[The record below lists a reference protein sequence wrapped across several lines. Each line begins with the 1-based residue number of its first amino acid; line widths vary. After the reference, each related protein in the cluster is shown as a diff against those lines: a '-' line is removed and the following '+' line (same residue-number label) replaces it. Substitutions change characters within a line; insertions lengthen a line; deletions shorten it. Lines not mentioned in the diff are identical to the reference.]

1 MPSMHRSHRVAGA
14 LVGSAV
20 GDALGAPF
28 EFGPPGQFSARF
40 RVPARGSR
48 TEMCGGGALAW
59 EPGEFTDDTQMAL
72 LVAASLLERNGLDE
86 ADLFDRFSRWAAAGP
101 PDIGKQTGAV
111 LGSGRPWDVAAAEHF
126 KRSGHAAGNGS
137 LMRTTPAAI
146 FFSRFGTEATMD
158 AARRISALTHG
169 DPAAGEGCAI
179 FSELM
184 RVALDGGDPLPAVP
198 SAVALV
204 PAEHRERWATALAPS
219 WTPSD
224 ATESNGAVWPTLGQA
239 VWALR
244 NGRDFAEVMRL
255 VIDLGGDTDTVS
267 CVAGGLAGAVFGMG
281 GIPSRWASVVH
292 GRVPGHGDQVWR
304 VADLQQ
310 LAAALDGG
318 VQQSYDPGV
327 IPRIGPTEVLPGI
340 WAANL
345 DGARYSETDFAVIS
359 LCRLGEPFPHALQ
372 RMAYIADNEHNSDLD
387 VVLADVLDDMAALRA
402 EGHRLLVHCH
412 GGASRTGLVLR
423 GWLVREQGLSPD
435 EATAHVAA
443 RWPHLGLW
451 NASFAAALER
461 AHLASAQNLGF
472 GK

>member
-1 MPSMHRSHRVAGA
+1 MHRSHRVAGA

-28 EFGPPGQFSARF
+28 EFGPAGRFTARF
-40 RVPARGSR
+40 PVPARGAK
-48 TEMCGGGALAW
+48 TEMCGGGSLGW
-59 EPGEFTDDTQMAL
+59 EPGEFTDDTQLAL
-72 LVAASLLERNGLDE
+72 IVASSLLDRGGLDE
-86 ADLFDRFSRWAAAGP
+86 ADLFGRFVRWAKAEP
-101 PDIGKQTGAV
+101 PDIGNQTRAV
-111 LGSGRPWDVAAAEHF
+111 LRSGRPWNVASAEHF
-126 KRSGHAAGNGS
+126 ARSGHAAGNGS

-146 FFSRFGTEATMD
+146 FFSRAGTETTTD
-158 AARRISALTHG
+158 AACRISALTHG

-179 FSELM
+179 FHELM
-184 RVALDGGDPLPAVP
+184 RVALDGGDPLAAVP
-198 SAVALV
+198 TALTLVAD
-204 PAEHRERWATALAPS
+204 EHRERWATVLAPS
-219 WTPSD
+219 WTPAE

-239 VWALR
+239 MWALR

-255 VIDLGGDTDTVS
+255 VIDLGGDTDTVA
-267 CVAGGLAGAVFGMG
+267 CVAGGLAGAMFGMG

-292 GRVPGHGDQVWR
+292 GRVPGHGDKVWR

-318 VQQSYDPGV
+318 AQQNYDPGV
-327 IPRIGPTEVLPGI
+327 IPRIGPKEVLPGI

-345 DGARYSETDFAVIS
+345 DGARYSDTDFAVIS
-359 LCRLGEPFPHALQ
+359 LCRLGEPFPHELQ

-412 GGASRTGLVLR
+412 GGASRTGLVFR
-423 GWLVREQGLSPD
+423 AWLMRTEGMSAD
-435 EATAHVAA
+435 EATAHIAD

-451 NASFAAALER
+451 NASFTAAL
-461 AHLASAQNLGF
+461 AQLR
-472 GK
+472 